1 MILICYDGSDD
12 AKAAIQEGG
21 KLLAGSPSVVLTMWE
36 PITELLVRTPG
47 SPGLMA
53 GISDP
58 GQIDDRAE
66 KAATSTAEEG
76 VDLARQ
82 AGFSE
87 PSARITVQQDTPAD
101 TIVTEADAA
110 GADLILMGS
119 RGLGRV
125 QSVLLGSVSHAV
137 LQHSDLPVLVVPSP
151 TVAENRRERLHKE

>member
-1 MILICYDGSDD
+1 MILICYDGSED

-21 KLLAGSPSVVLTMWE
+21 KLLGGSPSVVLTVWE

-47 SPGLMA
+47 SLGSMA
-53 GISDP
+53 GIGDP
-58 GQIDDRAE
+58 GEIDDRAE
-66 KAATSTAEEG
+66 KAAKSIADDG
-76 VDLARQ
+76 VDLAGQ

-87 PSARITVQQDTPAD
+87 PSARVTVQQDTAAD
-101 TIVTEADAA
+101 TIVAEADAA

-125 QSVLLGSVSHAV
+125 QSALLGSVSHAV

-151 TVAENRRERLHKE
+151 TVAKSRRERLHKE